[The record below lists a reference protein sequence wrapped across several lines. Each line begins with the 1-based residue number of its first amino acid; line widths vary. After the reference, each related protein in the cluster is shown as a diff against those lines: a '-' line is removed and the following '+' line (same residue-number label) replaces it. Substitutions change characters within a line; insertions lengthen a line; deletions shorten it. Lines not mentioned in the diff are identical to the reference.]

1 MRTYR
6 IGVAA
11 ERAGLSEELIRAW
24 ERRYHVV
31 TPSRTAGGYRVYTDD
46 DIALLRRLRHLT
58 EEGVAIGEAA
68 DMVAELRR
76 EIATGRVGD
85 ADTSQVRRWRDA
97 ILEAAAELDQEA
109 VDRVLDAALAVL
121 TPLRMYQEL
130 IIGVERDIGERAVQG
145 TPGLAQERV
154 VTQAVRARL
163 LGLLRT
169 APGGSRRHVVC
180 ACLPDEEHD
189 VGLLGAALRF
199 RHAGH
204 RVTFLGARTPID
216 HLTHVAN
223 ALRPQIVALTAV
235 NDIGS
240 AELRKTLHA
249 ITRAFPKTT
258 RTIIGGPAA
267 ERHAPTCAKLGV
279 TVVSTEEDWSKILK

>member
-24 ERRYHVV
+24 ERRYRVV
-31 TPSRTAGGYRVYTDD
+31 TPQRTAGGYRVYTDE
-46 DIALLRRLRHLT
+46 DIALLRRVRHLT

-68 DMVAELRR
+68 DMVPELRR
-76 EIATGRVGD
+76 EIATGDVGD
-85 ADTSQVRRWRDA
+85 ADNTQVSRWRER
-97 ILEAAAELDQEA
+97 ILAAAAELDQEA

-130 IIGVERDIGERAVQG
+130 IINVERDIGERAVQG

-154 VTQAVRARL
+154 VTQIVRARL

-189 VGLLGAALRF
+189 LGLLGAALRF
-199 RHAGH
+199 RHAGY
-204 RVTFLGARTPID
+204 RVTFLGARAPVD
-216 HLTHVAN
+216 HLLHVVKV
-223 ALRPQIVALTAV
+223 LRPQIVALTAV
-235 NDIGS
+235 NDPGA
-240 AELRKTLHA
+240 AELRKTLYA
-249 ITRAFPKTT
+249 ITRDIPSPT
-258 RTIIGGPAA
+258 RVIIGGAAA
-267 ERHAPTCAKLGV
+267 ERHKPTCLKLGV
-279 TVVSTEEDWSKILK
+279 TVITDDQDWSKILK

>member
-24 ERRYHVV
+24 ERRYNVV
-31 TPSRTAGGYRVYTDD
+31 TPSRTAGGYRVYTDA

-68 DMVAELRR
+68 DMVPELRR
-76 EIATGRVGD
+76 DIASGAGGD
-85 ADTSQVRRWRDA
+85 ADMTQVARWRDA
-97 ILEAAAELDQEA
+97 ILEAATELDQEA
-109 VDRVLDAALAVL
+109 VDRVLDAALAIL

-130 IIGVERDIGERAVQG
+130 VIGVERDVGARAAQG

-204 RVTFLGARTPID
+204 RVTFLGARTPVS
-216 HLTHVAN
+216 HLVHVVN
-223 ALRPQIVALTAV
+223 ALRPQLVALTSV
-235 NDIGS
+235 NDNGAS
-240 AELRKTLHA
+240 DLRRVLLQ
-249 ITRAFPKTT
+249 IRRGIPKTT
-258 RTIIGGPAA
+258 RIIIGGPAA
-267 ERHAPTCAKLGV
+267 EHHRPTCTKIGI
-279 TVVSTEEDWSKILK
+279 TVVADEDDWSTLLK